1 MIWDNFLSIVGENTA
16 TITSLVS
23 IITVGIWGFY
33 AHLLYRDYRNR
44 NHPRILIQQ
53 VPDSSGNSRCL
64 LINMSE
70 KILNVPC
77 IFVLG
82 YGENDHIYKMIVS
95 DYEQFATE
103 IQTGQVTPIEN
114 IQQSTL
120 SPGDF
125 ICLGRFS
132 SLLHKLKKSDDYP
145 INILEIRVV
154 AFFGAMDKP
163 IGAYRRFY
171 IKSKNEQL
179 IIAPNRLN
187 TKQMISFLQK
197 RKIKGWIDDCL
208 KSESE

>member
-1 MIWDNFLSIVGENTA
+1 MIWDQFLYMVGENTA

-53 VPDSSGNSRCL
+53 VPDSKASSRCL

-82 YGENDHIYKMIVS
+82 YGDNDNIYNMVVS

-103 IQTGQVTPIEN
+103 IQTGQVTHIEN

-125 ICLGRFS
+125 ICLGHFS
-132 SLLHKLKKSDDYP
+132 SLLQKLKKTDDDP
-145 INILEIRVV
+145 INTLEIRVV
-154 AFFGAMDKP
+154 AFFGAMDEP
-163 IGAYRRFY
+163 IGAYRRFS
-171 IKSKNEQL
+171 IRSKYDQL
-179 IIAPNRLN
+179 IIAPDELK

-197 RKIKGWIDDCL
+197 RKIKAWIYDCL
-208 KSESE
+208 KEDSD